1 MLFAEN
7 INMTFYIL
15 VDNFNNTTESPVN
28 NNNNQGFTFGMVD
41 EDQGIGIS

>member
-1 MLFAEN
+1 
-7 INMTFYIL
+7 MTFYIL
-15 VDNFNNTTESPVN
+15 VDNFNNTTETPVNN